1 MKKKYRFY
9 SIILFVLITFTSLS
23 FLGCGNKQPAEVNNQ
38 KAENTE
44 KDTKI
49 KVAMILSGPINDAG
63 WNQSAYEGLKEAET
77 KYKIE
82 GAYTENV
89 AQPDQQS
96 VIRDYADKGYGL
108 VICHGFQFSDAVKAV
123 APSFPNVTFAVVN
136 GDSFQEP
143 NMLSFRFNTPETG
156 FLTGVVAG
164 LSTKTNTVAMI
175 GGTKAPH
182 IVDALKG
189 FEAGAKYV
197 NPNVNAITGFTE
209 SDTDVAKGKEMAMAM
224 IEKGADVISCNA
236 NQVGLGVIDAA
247 KNKNIKAIGY
257 ISDQNKVAPDTVIVS
272 SIQSVN
278 FMVMNIV
285 SKKVNNDVKPGVYL
299 SGYNDGAIYLSDWHG
314 NDKNLPAGAMDK
326 INEILKGIKDGS
338 LKEKGILPK
347 SVFEK

>member
-9 SIILFVLITFTSLS
+9 SIVLLVLITFTSLS
-23 FLGCGNKQPAEVNNQ
+23 FVGCGSNKTSVDAG
-38 KAENTE
+38 
-44 KDTKI
+44 KDTAKSDI
-49 KVAMILSGPINDAG
+49 LKVAMILSGPINDAG

-77 KYKIE
+77 KYKVE

-156 FLTGVVAG
+156 FLAGAVAG

-285 SKKVNNDVKPGVYL
+285 SKKVNNDVKPAVYL